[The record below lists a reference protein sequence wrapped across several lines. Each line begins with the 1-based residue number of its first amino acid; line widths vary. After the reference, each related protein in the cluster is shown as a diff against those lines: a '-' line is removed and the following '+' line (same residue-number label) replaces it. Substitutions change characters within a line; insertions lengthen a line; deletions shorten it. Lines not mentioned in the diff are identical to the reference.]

1 MAKNGYYSDGYFK
14 NDVIPNFGDGV
25 TNAFVFLPVPR
36 GSFKWFRPHS
46 NYSPANNSTEF
57 IVTKSVDDQKMRLY
71 SWYNNAGTIVGGVNI
86 SGPTGSLYNGFVP
99 MTNGKAYIRGELAN
113 GYGLLDYEDIF
124 YKDGVPYTGAFDP
137 ALIGTTWPA
146 NNPSETEWPANT
158 VTYPSET
165 MYFRSG
171 VPAAGTANGF
181 QYGSDGKLANDII
194 INGKMYSAG
203 LPASGFYIDY
213 ETGSYRMRLYKV
225 GKPYTGFSIEA
236 IDNDGNYPANS
247 LVLNST
253 GRVGLLTYVYANWL
267 NYSGMNDPINSNGC
281 YFYNGELANGEINNK
296 IWTNGVFDPS
306 GGDIISNGRL
316 FRNGVPFGGK
326 LVMNNGNVTF
336 GDTSILL
343 VPGEL
348 TTKDAFF
355 AAGVLMHGFLGGK
368 IYNHGSPDLT
378 AGSKQQTLI
387 FNNGII
393 LNGFVGDEKFV
404 NGKAW

>member
-14 NDVIPNFGDGV
+14 NDVIPTFGDGSGSS
-25 TNAFVFLPVPR
+25 AFLPVPR
-36 GSFKWFRPHS
+36 GSYKFFQPYS
-46 NYSPANNSTEF
+46 NYSPGSNNVEI
-57 IVTKSVDDQKMRLY
+57 IVTKSVDDQKMRIY
-71 SWYNNAGTIVGGVNI
+71 SWYNNAGNIQGGVNLN
-86 SGPTGSLYNGFVP
+86 GATGSLYNGFVP

-113 GYGLLDYEDIF
+113 GYGLLDYENIF
-124 YKDGVPYTGAFDP
+124 YKNGVPYTGAFDP

-171 VPAAGTANGF
+171 VPAAGTANGL
-181 QYGSDGKLANDII
+181 QYGSDGKLAHDIF
-194 INGKMYSAG
+194 INGKMYSSG

-213 ETGSYRMRLYKV
+213 ETGSYRMRLYKA

-247 LVLNST
+247 LILNST
-253 GRVGLLTYVYANWL
+253 GRIALLTYVYAGWP
-267 NYSGMNDPINSNGC
+267 NYAGMNDPINSNGC

-306 GGDIISNGRL
+306 GGDIVSNGRL

-326 LVMNNGNVTF
+326 LNAAGSQVAWGGQPFTFRNYQVNGEV
-336 GDTSILL
+336 
-343 VPGEL
+343 
-348 TTKDAFF
+348 FF
-355 AAGVLMHGFLGGK
+355 AAGVVMHGFMGGK
-368 IYNHGSPDLT
+368 FYVDGIPDLT
-378 AGSKQQTLI
+378 PGIKDQTLK
-387 FNNGII
+387 FYNGAIA
-393 LNGFVGDEKFV
+393 NGSINGATYV
-404 NGKAW
+404 NGHGVST